1 MAKLTAEEISNSKV
15 VRATFENTKWVI
27 LVSDDNDFIYRI
39 EFDGTES
46 DDNSILLS
54 KTHEA
59 LLDID
64 KYEPVVIPQ
73 PIIREDLNGLN
84 PLN

>member
-39 EFDGTES
+39 EFDGAES

-59 LLDID
+59 LLGID